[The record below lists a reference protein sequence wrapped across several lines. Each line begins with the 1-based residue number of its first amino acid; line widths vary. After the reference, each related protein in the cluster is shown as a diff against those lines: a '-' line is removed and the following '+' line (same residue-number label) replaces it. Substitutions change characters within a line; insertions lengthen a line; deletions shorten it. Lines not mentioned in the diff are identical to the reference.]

1 VRRFTRLRLPR
12 PSRSDAAKNKGELG
26 TPRQPRF
33 GSIADR
39 LRDARYAVEDAAL
52 AAGRAPAAVGRELR
66 DFWFDLSFN
75 TQRRLALGLGVLL
88 ALALLWLLA
97 VPALPCQ
104 APGGD
109 TCPPADDA
117 IHLVPEDALAYVH
130 LNVDPGTEQYQEAAK
145 VASRVPAL
153 TDQATGRLLARLPGP
168 QGAPDFQRDIQPWFG
183 GEAALAIIPAA
194 GGGEAVEL
202 LEARD
207 GEGAQQFA
215 DSVAAGKPRSKT
227 YRDVQV
233 QVDHRGLATA
243 LVGGFLAIGTESGVR
258 SVIDAGSGAEGT
270 GSLAGAPDASTARA
284 ALPDERL
291 ADAYLSK
298 DGIAELVAN
307 SSGPLATLGL
317 VINPGASLGVAV
329 ALVANDDGLEV
340 NVRSE
345 LDADRTKAHPGFFSA
360 FPIFEPTLAAFL
372 PGNSLGYVGFGDPGK
387 TLKSLL
393 EQASTEQPGLAAAV
407 GDLVKQVKKLG
418 AVDLEKD
425 LLPSLGGEGAFA
437 LQPAP
442 PDRAHGGG
450 GKAAILPSSQ
460 APFLEFIAGDV
471 NADAAGKALARLE
484 GPITQALNPSKQL
497 QAPAFSE
504 HKVGDVTTHSVALSP
519 TVDLTYGIAGSLLV
533 VASDPAGVD
542 RVARGKG
549 GLDSTELFG
558 RATSG
563 FPGDL
568 SMLSYLNLG
577 GLVGLAESS
586 GLAEDPAYTTFA
598 SEVHKLQAL
607 GLAIRSSSDELSTDA
622 RLAVGGGGRAGA
634 GPTG

>member
-1 VRRFTRLRLPR
+1 MRR
-12 PSRSDAAKNKGELG
+12 
-26 TPRQPRF
+26 
-33 GSIADR
+33 
-39 LRDARYAVEDAAL
+39 ARYAIEDAGF

-202 LEARD
+202 LEATD
-207 GEGAQQFA
+207 GEGAQRFA

-243 LVGGFLAIGTESGVR
+243 LVGGFLAIGTESGVGG
-258 SVIDAGSGAEGT
+258 VIDAGSGAEGT

-317 VINPGASLGVAV
+317 VINPGASRGVAV

-450 GKAAILPSSQ
+450 GKGAIPPRSQ
-460 APFLEFIAGDV
+460 APFLEFMAGDV
-471 NADAAGKALARLE
+471 NADRAGKALARLE

-504 HKVGDVTTHSVALSP
+504 HKVGDATAQSLQLSP
-519 TVDLTYGIAGSLLV
+519 TVDLTYAISGSNLVIATN
-533 VASDPAGVD
+533 PAGVEQ
-542 RVARGKG
+542 VATGDG
-549 GLDSTELFG
+549 GLDGAPLFDQ
-558 RATSG
+558 ATSG
-563 FPGDL
+563 FPGTPSVLGYLDL
-568 SMLSYLNLG
+568 GRLISLGEEAGLSQ
-577 GLVGLAESS
+577 
-586 GLAEDPAYTTFA
+586 DPAYATFA
-598 SEVHKLQAL
+598 PEIRTLRAL
-607 GLAIRSSSDELSTDA
+607 GLAVQSSPDELSTDL
-622 RLAVGGGGRAGA
+622 RLVVAQGSGTADA
-634 GPTG
+634 ETAAPTD

>member
-1 VRRFTRLRLPR
+1 M
-12 PSRSDAAKNKGELG
+12 GELG

-33 GSIADR
+33 VSIADR

-52 AAGRAPAAVGRELR
+52 AAGRAPAAIGRELR

-75 TQRRLALGLGVLL
+75 MQRSLALGLGVLL

-183 GEAALAIIPAA
+183 GEAALAIIPAP

-207 GEGAQQFA
+207 EEGAQQFA

-258 SVIDAGSGAEGT
+258 SVIDAGSGAKGT

-307 SSGPLATLGL
+307 SGGPLATLGL
-317 VINPGASLGVAV
+317 VINPGASRGVAV

-387 TLKSLL
+387 ALKSLL

-407 GDLVKQVKKLG
+407 GDLVKQAKKLG

-442 PDRAHGGG
+442 PDRAKGGS
-450 GKAAILPSSQ
+450 GKGAIPPSTQ
-460 APFLEFIAGDV
+460 APFLEFMAGDV
-471 NADAAGKALARLE
+471 DADRAGKALARLE
-484 GPITQALNPSKQL
+484 GPITQALNPSK
-497 QAPAFSE
+497 PPSFSE
-504 HKVGDVTTHSVALSP
+504 HKVGDVTAHSVALSP
-519 TVDLTYGIAGSLLV
+519 TVELTYGIAGSLLV

-549 GLDSTELFG
+549 GLDSTDLFG

-622 RLAVGGGGRAGA
+622 RLVVGGGGRAGG
-634 GPTG
+634 GPTD